1 MTKEAFRAAADHAA
15 SPACS
20 GASRDQKSRLY
31 GYYKQALNGDVSG
44 KRPGIVNP
52 VGRLKWDA
60 WAALKGTPA
69 AMARD
74 AYIKIVQDIDSTFTP
89 HESQGHENSL
99 SSSTAQTTVS
109 LLPLSNASKSTTFVL
124 PIGTPA
130 GEQLDRLLWLLEDE
144 QLLEADRQL
153 RQLRGAPDVAEVRV
167 RLDELTPQL
176 VYLEKQA
183 AEVRHAK
190 AEFDTETG

>member
-1 MTKEAFRAAADHAA
+1 M
-15 SPACS
+15 
-20 GASRDQKSRLY
+20 
-31 GYYKQALNGDVSG
+31 
-44 KRPGIVNP
+44 
-52 VGRLKWDA
+52 
-60 WAALKGTPA
+60 
-69 AMARD
+69 
-74 AYIKIVQDIDSTFTP
+74 
-89 HESQGHENSL
+89 
-99 SSSTAQTTVS
+99 S

>member
-1 MTKEAFRAAADHAA
+1 
-15 SPACS
+15 
-20 GASRDQKSRLY
+20 
-31 GYYKQALNGDVSG
+31 
-44 KRPGIVNP
+44 
-52 VGRLKWDA
+52 
-60 WAALKGTPA
+60 
-69 AMARD
+69 MARD

-89 HESQGHENSL
+89 HDESQGHNNSL
-99 SSSTAQTTVS
+99 SSSTAQSTVS

-153 RQLRGAPDVAEVRV
+153 RQLRDAPDVAEVRV

-176 VYLEKQA
+176 VSWRNRPQK
-183 AEVRHAK
+183 
-190 AEFDTETG
+190 